1 MINVKVGVPDVT
13 CLIYEAKDG
22 GPVEDC
28 TKPDINL
35 CRWSLTALLGDR
47 VDKIDP
53 LQGLHVAATRDRREA
68 QLLGEEELHQVT
80 SLDPQNTEYMEFCN
94 TDVSLDN

>member
-1 MINVKVGVPDVT
+1 MLMINVKVGVPDVT

-35 CRWSLTALLGDR
+35 CRSLLTALLGDG
-47 VDKIDP
+47 VNKIDP
-53 LQGLHVAATRDRREA
+53 LQGLHVATTGDWGEA

-80 SLDPQNTEYMEFCN
+80 SLDNHPQNTEYRN
-94 TDVSLDN
+94 VQN

>member
-35 CRWSLTALLGDR
+35 CRWSLKALLGDHG

-53 LQGLHVAATRDRREA
+53 LQGLHVAAARDWREA

-80 SLDPQNTEYMEFCN
+80 SLDPQSTEYGILQHWC
-94 TDVSLDN
+94 LPR

>member
-1 MINVKVGVPDVT
+1 MLMINVKVGVPDVT

-35 CRWSLTALLGDR
+35 CRSSLTALLLGDG

-53 LQGLHVAATRDRREA
+53 LQGLHVAAARDWREA

-80 SLDPQNTEYMEFCN
+80 SLDPQSTEYGI
-94 TDVSLDN
+94 LQH